1 MADNGSANRAANRQH
16 RQAQHA
22 ARPRVNTTTGASDKG
37 QKFINTGAGI
47 GAGIGAA
54 AGNFVGAVGGSFVP
68 PINVTVNNTKH
79 QGGARG
85 GGGRPHSDSLL
96 PAPEFGSPAQVRNY
110 CNSLRAAGVMLSIE
124 VAMAAEIIQGVL
136 SAVPDPEGRAFGSR
150 LRARKVS
157 RKMRKSA
164 DALRDAAK
172 NAASCYST
180 FQQEFEEEINRVRH
194 RARKPAQPVMN
205 WAQQ

>member
-1 MADNGSANRAANRQH
+1 MAANRNASA
-16 RQAQHA
+16 RQVDDF
-22 ARPRVNTTTGASDKG
+22 ARRQSSRPFTRPPRNGANPQNKG
-37 QKFINTGAGI
+37 AKFANA
-47 GAGIGAA
+47 GAA
-54 AGNFVGAVGGSFVP
+54 VGGFVGAVGGSFVP

-79 QGGARG
+79 AGRA
-85 GGGRPHSDSLL
+85 GGGRSHSESLL
-96 PAPEFGSPAQVRNY
+96 PSPEFGSPAQVRNY

-136 SAVPDPEGRAFGSR
+136 AAVPDPEGRAFGSR
-150 LRARKVS
+150 VRARKVS

-172 NAASCYST
+172 NAASCYAV

>member
-1 MADNGSANRAANRQH
+1 MRDAERARRPVVDENGNKSNKFANA
-16 RQAQHA
+16 
-22 ARPRVNTTTGASDKG
+22 
-37 QKFINTGAGI
+37 

-54 AGNFVGAVGGSFVP
+54 AGGFVGAMGSSFVP
-68 PINVTVNNTKH
+68 PINVTVNNNKH
-79 QGGARG
+79 GASRG
-85 GGGRPHSDSLL
+85 GGRSHSESLL

-150 LRARKVS
+150 VRARKVS
-157 RKMRKSA
+157 RKMRRSA

-172 NAASCYST
+172 NAAACYAV